1 MRNQMN
7 KSESR
12 MGDEAPIE
20 ESSGITVEKPQ
31 DES

>member
-1 MRNQMN
+1 MN

-12 MGDEAPIE
+12 MGDDAPIE
-20 ESSGITVEKPQ
+20 ESSGVTLEKQQ